1 MAMTDKAMLE
11 LCEAMRSQ
19 YGAGAEFEL
28 ALGELVGKFRR
39 AHDRRMQDVEAA
51 RLLPLGAEV
60 VALRQ
65 GCHRVTAYRRAK
77 RAKVVAP
84 ILPLATEG

>member
-1 MAMTDKAMLE
+1 MAMTDKAMHE
-11 LCEAMRSQ
+11 LCDAMRQ
-19 YGAGAEFEL
+19 TYGAGAEFEA
-28 ALGELVGKFRR
+28 ALGELVSRYRR
-39 AHDRRMQDVEAA
+39 AHDRHMQDIEAA

-77 RAKVVAP
+77 RAKVVALIP
-84 ILPLATEG
+84 PLATEG